1 MEEQQLAFLDST
13 VAFGLCCC
21 RIIGQQSSFYL
32 IFVGDM
38 DDGQV
43 QVATSKLQV
52 RSSGKPVRTPRRLHS
67 SPLVEHR
74 AALEKQK
81 YYLFSRILPIFICFH
96 KLAVIFPSPY
106 LRVPARTNLLSKS
119 PWVTLVSIPLT
130 VSQCYPQY
138 IYTLCNQK
146 VIKFY
151 TASHIVGS
159 KGHRRSQRF

>member
-1 MEEQQLAFLDST
+1 MNDMQVQLAS
-13 VAFGLCCC
+13 C
-21 RIIGQQSSFYL
+21 
-32 IFVGDM
+32 
-38 DDGQV
+38 
-43 QVATSKLQV
+43 KLQV

-151 TASHIVGS
+151 TASHTREAKVTDGLNVSGYLQNVPTIVSYWFSIGQKVLLCGS
-159 KGHRRSQRF
+159 RQLG